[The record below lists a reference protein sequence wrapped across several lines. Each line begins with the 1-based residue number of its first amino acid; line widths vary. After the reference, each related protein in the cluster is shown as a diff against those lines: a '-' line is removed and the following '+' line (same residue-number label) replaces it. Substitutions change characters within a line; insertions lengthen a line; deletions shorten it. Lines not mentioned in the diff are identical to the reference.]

1 MSETYTKAE
10 LHQAMLRGMD
20 DTLAF
25 VARTLRE
32 LAYLPSTK
40 ALDGATALTLAAGA
54 VDIAGRHAI
63 ASIRTETGAPA
74 NDQHH

>member
-1 MSETYTKAE
+1 MTANELQAE
-10 LHQAMLRGMD
+10 LQRAMLRGMD
-20 DTLAF
+20 DALAF